1 MEGGANSRGLSGG
14 FICCVE
20 QLASKL
26 AKHMTPSTSPMRT
39 EIAIMPPLSF
49 GNLIANGYMGIAEN
63 LLCCPEHGFKALLQ

>member
-49 GNLIANGYMGIAEN
+49 GDSIANGYMGIVDKPAM
-63 LLCCPEHGFKALLQ
+63 LPGARV